1 MDGIGLSFHKN
12 VIVPVPQEAHDASYR
27 QGQDNH
33 NYQKDGHK
41 FILHCIDLQMISNCE
56 KS

>member
-12 VIVPVPQEAHDASYR
+12 VIVPIPQEAHDASYR